1 MSEVKTDT
9 ADKPPEVRFRHADE
23 EKWHE
28 VRALESDGKR
38 MSVFEKWLEFTPK
51 MLSLYAKWDPG
62 MMIHKHGH
70 NGDHILFVLAGEM
83 MCGDIKCTQGMHITL
98 EHGAAFGPFTA
109 GPEGVELFEVMIG
122 DPRSW
127 PADPEGFERLLKGCN
142 TKKLPNPPIDLP
154 AWLEDTRSQ

>member
-1 MSEVKTDT
+1 MNEAKTDEAET
-9 ADKPPEVRFRHADE
+9 TPAVRFRHADE

-28 VRALESDGKR
+28 VRALEANGKR
-38 MSVFEKWLEFTPK
+38 ISVFEKWLEFTPK

-62 MMIHKHGH
+62 MMIHRHGH

-83 MCGDIKCTQGMHITL
+83 MCGDVKCTQGMHITL

-127 PADPEGFERLLKGCN
+127 PADPEGFEALLKERK
-142 TKKLPNPPIDLP
+142 TRKLPNPPIDLP
-154 AWLEDTRSQ
+154 VWLEDTRS